1 LDKKIIGLTN
11 IKGST
16 TQEQMA
22 SSFWKI
28 EGGGGGQWKKEGKGE
43 MSIKD
48 R

>member
-28 EGGGGGQWKKEGKGE
+28 EGGGGGNGKNWEKG
-43 MSIKD
+43 KCQ
-48 R
+48 